1 MDSPVDA
8 KQCALRL
15 ATYFLGLA
23 IICTDYDRV
32 ASNPHPLQV
41 HFANLC
47 RLVSTLGLS
56 VLYIESKISSLW
68 CANDEFLFLIWLSAV
83 NGNECKI
90 QLVWLHFSL
99 FFSFSKWLP
108 QNSIFET
115 AQCGHCADWFWLA
128 PCRSRMWRAK
138 FHLVHM
144 ATFRRSAK
152 WRRTRWQKA
161 ECAALLGRPGSTDCL
176 LDRSYHLQT
185 YTPVA
190 VHTHWILL
198 SSLAWVGK
206 SAEFT
211 GDHLV

>member
-83 NGNECKI
+83 DGSEGKI

-99 FFSFSKWLP
+99 FFSFPKWLP
-108 QNSIFET
+108 QNSSFET
-115 AQCGHCADWFWLA
+115 PQCGHCADWFWLA

-144 ATFRRSAK
+144 ATFRRSVK

-161 ECAALLGRPGSTDCL
+161 VCHLVWQAWLYWLFIGPLISPTNLYTSCGTPTLNFIEQFGLGR
-176 LDRSYHLQT
+176 
-185 YTPVA
+185 
-190 VHTHWILL
+190 
-198 SSLAWVGK
+198 
-206 SAEFT
+206 
-211 GDHLV
+211 